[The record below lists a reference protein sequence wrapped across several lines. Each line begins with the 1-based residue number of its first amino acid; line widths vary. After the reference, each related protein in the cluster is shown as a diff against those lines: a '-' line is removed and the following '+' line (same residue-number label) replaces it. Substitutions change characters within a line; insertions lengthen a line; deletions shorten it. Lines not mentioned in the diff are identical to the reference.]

1 MIKLLK
7 RLKKTFQ
14 KKQSFSEIEKT
25 FLAKDK
31 RQILRTKGIRHI
43 PYSKYRI
50 GGKNSYAEWAHVV
63 GIFQTVFYE
72 HLKQHLDNKILDI
85 GCGTGLLSMACEPFI
100 NENGQYLGLDVIEE
114 NIIYANENYKN
125 PLVAF
130 QHFDVQNLSY
140 ASHQQAKHVSWPVPS
155 ESMDMVT
162 ALSVWTHLNQE
173 DAIFYFCEVARV
185 LKTEG
190 IAVITFFYLDDIYEE
205 SLNKRSDN
213 IGRYHSTNQLKWIFD
228 KKAYNASNWRT
239 TEWSKVAEDAIGIN
253 EKGMKTLLEH
263 SGLFITKYYP
273 GNWKEV
279 PGVYFQDI
287 VVLKKR

>member
-1 MIKLLK
+1 
-7 RLKKTFQ
+7 
-14 KKQSFSEIEKT
+14 
-25 FLAKDK
+25 
-31 RQILRTKGIRHI
+31 
-43 PYSKYRI
+43 
-50 GGKNSYAEWAHVV
+50 
-63 GIFQTVFYE
+63 
-72 HLKQHLDNKILDI
+72 
-85 GCGTGLLSMACEPFI
+85 
-100 NENGQYLGLDVIEE
+100 
-114 NIIYANENYKN
+114 
-125 PLVAF
+125 
-130 QHFDVQNLSY
+130 
-140 ASHQQAKHVSWPVPS
+140 
-155 ESMDMVT
+155 MVT

-228 KKAYNASNWRT
+228 KKAYNAFNWRT